1 MPDLIANSVFTAAG
15 REYRPGEKI
24 PPELPEREKLIQKGF
39 VVWEGGERAV
49 REAAECEA
57 AEQTAKEAAER
68 EAAEQEARE
77 AAEQS
82 AKTTKPKKPAK

>member
-39 VVWEGGERAV
+39 VVWEGGKRAA
-49 REAAECEA
+49 R
-57 AEQTAKEAAER
+57 EAAER
-68 EAAEQEARE
+68 EAVEQEAGE
-77 AAEQS
+77 TEEQS
-82 AKTTKPKKPAK
+82 AKATKHKRPAK

>member
-39 VVWEGGERAV
+39 VVWEGGKRAA
-49 REAAECEA
+49 R
-57 AEQTAKEAAER
+57 EAAER
-68 EAAEQEARE
+68 EAVEQEAGE
-77 AAEQS
+77 TEEQS
-82 AKTTKPKKPAK
+82 AKTTKHKRPAK

>member
-39 VVWEGGERAV
+39 VVWEGGKRAA
-49 REAAECEA
+49 R
-57 AEQTAKEAAER
+57 EAAER
-68 EAAEQEARE
+68 EAAEREAVEQEAGE
-77 AAEQS
+77 TEEQS
-82 AKTTKPKKPAK
+82 AKATKHKRPAK

>member
-49 REAAECEA
+49 KEAAEREA

>member
-39 VVWEGGERAV
+39 VVWEGGERAA
-49 REAAECEA
+49 REAE
-57 AEQTAKEAAER
+57 ER
-68 EAAEQEARE
+68 EAAER
-77 AAEQS
+77 AAKEVEEQS
-82 AKTTKPKKPAK
+82 AKITKPKKPAK